1 MRDRV
6 DDFVARLVIARL
18 RRDDARELL
27 TAPDSCRPDV
37 PALRGEA
44 MALRARIDAAA
55 GEFAD
60 DHTVTPTQLR
70 TITGRLRA
78 RLADVEAALA
88 DAGRVDVL
96 GPLLDAES
104 PAAAWAAMDT
114 DRRRGVVDTL
124 FSEIRLLLPGRGVRT
139 FRPETVRLEWRTDA
153 P

>member
-1 MRDRV
+1 
-6 DDFVARLVIARL
+6 
-18 RRDDARELL
+18 
-27 TAPDSCRPDV
+27 
-37 PALRGEA
+37 

-60 DHTVTPTQLR
+60 DATVTPTQLR

-88 DAGRVDVL
+88 DAGRVNVL
-96 GPLLDAES
+96 GPLLEAED
-104 PAAAWAAMDT
+104 PAVAWSAMDT

-124 FSEIRLLLPGRGVRT
+124 FSEVRLLLPGRGVRT
-139 FRPETVRLEWRTDA
+139 FRPETVQVSWRADA

>member
-18 RRDDARELL
+18 RRDDARDLL
-27 TAPDSCRPDV
+27 TAPDASRPDV

-55 GEFAD
+55 GEFAED
-60 DHTVTPTQLR
+60 DTVTPAQLR

-88 DAGRVDVL
+88 DAGRVNVL
-96 GPLLDAES
+96 GPLLGAED

-124 FSEIRLLLPGRGVRT
+124 FTDVRLLLPGRGVRT
-139 FRPETVRLEWRTDA
+139 FRPETVLVTWRSDVA
-153 P
+153 